1 MIRITPCVVVSA
13 CSVSLSRV
21 LPVAGIAGTGERR
34 VREQRRGLEGETSP
48 LPVRDRLSPRS
59 RPASTYFEE
68 PEGTPRKMLDHGRA
82 RLLLFSFFFFFFTK
96 HVDLLILPRQL
107 RDSVM
112 RCHWRKTKLKN
123 VYRYILCLVYLTPRN
138 STAAMRFTISSWI
151 YLGTGFKF
159 GSPVSCDGIIPCY
172 CGLLVASARSPS
184 MLFALSLR

>member
-1 MIRITPCVVVSA
+1 MSSA
-13 CSVSLSRV
+13 GVWK
-21 LPVAGIAGTGERR
+21 ARR
-34 VREQRRGLEGETSP
+34 RRCLYAIGCRLVRGLHRLTS
-48 LPVRDRLSPRS
+48 RNRREPREKC
-59 RPASTYFEE
+59 STTAELAYYC
-68 PEGTPRKMLDHGRA
+68 
-82 RLLLFSFFFFFFTK
+82 SFFFFFTK

-159 GSPVSCDGIIPCY
+159 GSPVSCGGIIPCY
-172 CGLLVASARSPS
+172 CGLLVASAKSPS
-184 MLFALSLR
+184 ILFALIYGRLLC